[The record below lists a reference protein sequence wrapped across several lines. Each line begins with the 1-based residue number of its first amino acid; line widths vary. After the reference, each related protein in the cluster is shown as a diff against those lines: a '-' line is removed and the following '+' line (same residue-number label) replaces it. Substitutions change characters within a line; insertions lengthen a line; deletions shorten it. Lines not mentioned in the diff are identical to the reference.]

1 MFIKYRAEGYNKKS
15 SQACGVSILGIII
28 IIIGLIV
35 TIIFAL
41 GNNK

>member
-1 MFIKYRAEGYNKKS
+1 MFIKYRAEGYHKKS

-28 IIIGLIV
+28 GLVV

-41 GNNK
+41 GNK